1 MGSRKQAYY
10 MQVVIQIAWQWNMV
24 DNVFEECHDPFTIKA
39 YFVCLK
45 KRVGAL

>member
-1 MGSRKQAYY
+1 

-24 DNVFEECHDPFTIKA
+24 DNVFEECHDPFTKKT

-45 KRVGAL
+45 KKSRCIVTGAKD